1 MNNTK
6 AKAGMLA
13 LYALT
18 VLSLLVQLPG
28 GSVLQVIS
36 LILLLAHVAEVFAC
50 QKQIRLHQGSLI
62 DSIGLTLLF
71 GFVHWKPL
79 ADKAAR
85 DANA

>member
-1 MNNTK
+1 MNNTNL
-6 AKAGMLA
+6 KAGMLA

-18 VLSLLVQLPG
+18 FVSLLIHIPG
-28 GSVLQVIS
+28 GSVLQTIIAIV
-36 LILLLAHVAEVFAC
+36 LVAHVVEVLAC
-50 QKQIRLHQGSLI
+50 QKQIRLYNGPMI

>member
-1 MNNTK
+1 MNNNNL
-6 AKAGMLA
+6 KAGMLA

-18 VLSLLVQLPG
+18 ILSMLIAIPG
-28 GSVLQVIS
+28 GAILQKIVLIV
-36 LILLLAHVAEVFAC
+36 LIAHVLEIAVC
-50 QKQIRLHQGSLI
+50 QKQIRLYQGPLM

-85 DANA
+85 DSNA

>member
-1 MNNTK
+1 MNYNNL
-6 AKAGMLA
+6 KAGMLA

-18 VLSLLVQLPG
+18 ILSMLVAIPG
-28 GSVLQVIS
+28 GAILQKIILIVLI
-36 LILLLAHVAEVFAC
+36 AHVAEIAFC
-50 QKQIRLHQGSLI
+50 QKQIRLHQGPLM

-85 DANA
+85 ESQA

>member
-1 MNNTK
+1 MNNTNL
-6 AKAGMLA
+6 KAGMLA

-18 VLSLLVQLPG
+18 FLSLLVHIPG
-28 GSVLQVIS
+28 GSMLQTIIAVI
-36 LILLLAHVAEVFAC
+36 LVAHVGEVLAF
-50 QKQIRLHQGSLI
+50 QKQIRLHNGPLI

-85 DANA
+85 DGNA